1 MKDHDWSIMMT
12 HVNWNVTAAVYVKQ
26 MDVNE
31 QEQDG

>member
-1 MKDHDWSIMMT
+1 MKDHGWSIMS